1 MKVENLSEKQKYQL
15 IYSRVMLLDRGI
27 TWWIFH

>member
-15 IYSRVMLLDRGI
+15 IYSRVMLLDRGLTVVDI
-27 TWWIFH
+27 